1 MKTRM
6 PSYHLFC
13 LGLCFFPLLKW
24 PSGWIVKYETR
35 YNNYSYFGERTKNEE
50 EKNTNTQPRMHDES
64 KNEDNDKIKNE
75 KEVWIR
81 NGGTGRMHLIY
92 MCPLKKR
99 HQTVKGECKLH
110 FEIGFN
116 LKILGSF

>member
-1 MKTRM
+1 M

-64 KNEDNDKIKNE
+64 KNEDNDKNQ
-75 KEVWIR
+75 
-81 NGGTGRMHLIY
+81 
-92 MCPLKKR
+92 KR
-99 HQTVKGECKLH
+99 KTKFGFETVA
-110 FEIGFN
+110 
-116 LKILGSF
+116 LGACI